1 MVLKKA
7 TVAIAIRG
15 RHARQFTVL
24 LFLAANGCRD
34 RLPPFA
40 SLPQPD
46 SGSAAQTA
54 AGLTDPSLGLDERFL
69 RIAEQLPGFAGFHY
83 NRENTAV
90 VVLLTDL
97 AQSDRA
103 RIVLPPVLGLFNLGG
118 SRNASNLP
126 MVFRQVEFSWD
137 QLYHWEY
144 ALRPI
149 LRAGGLRSR
158 DLDEMA
164 NRIVIGMAD
173 AASRDRVLTA
183 ARQIGIPAAALAVR
197 LEEGAIGHRMP
208 SAPAPLSHA
217 GYAIEF
223 FEGQP

>member
-1 MVLKKA
+1 M
-7 TVAIAIRG
+7 
-15 RHARQFTVL
+15 VL
-24 LFLAANGCRD
+24 LFLAANGCGD
-34 RLPPFA
+34 RLPPVT
-40 SLPQPD
+40 SLPLPD
-46 SGSAAQTA
+46 SGSAAQTVA
-54 AGLTDPSLGLDERFL
+54 EVTDPSLGLDERFL
-69 RIAEQLPGFAGFHY
+69 RITEQLPGFAGFHY

-90 VVLLTDL
+90 VVLLKDL

-103 RIVLPPVLGLFNLGG
+103 RIVLPPVLSLFNLGG
-118 SRNASNLP
+118 SQNASNLP

-144 ALRPI
+144 ALRPV

-183 ARQIGIPAAALAVR
+183 ARQIGIPAAALLVR
-197 LEEGAIGHRMP
+197 LEGGAIGHRTL
-208 SAPAPLSHA
+208 SDPAPLSHS
-217 GYAIEF
+217 GYAVEF
-223 FEGQP
+223 FEGER